1 MYSFKN
7 DYSEGAHP
15 DILKA
20 LCACGAEQNAAYGT
34 DKHSAAAAD
43 MIRSFCQSPDSG
55 VVFVGG
61 GTPTNVL
68 AVSALLR
75 NSYEAAIC
83 ADSGHINVHETGAIE
98 YSGHKVIEVPAGPDG
113 KLSAEGVADVLCRHA
128 SEHMVVP
135 KLVYISQTTE
145 TGTLYSKAELS
156 ALSCFCRENGL
167 YLYVDGAR
175 LGSALMAEE
184 NDVSIADLAAL
195 CDAFCIG
202 GTKNGLLLGE
212 ALVMQNKDMQEHLRW
227 IIKQHGFMLAKGF
240 VVGIQFEEALRDGL
254 YFDMAKH
261 ANEAAAKIAE
271 AVTQSGFE
279 FYAKPQS
286 NQLFV
291 ILPPELAA
299 EAHEKYNCNID
310 RTLADGRAVIRIVTS
325 WATTDEAVED
335 FSAWMIK
342 QLCFGLVKSIIEA

>member
-43 MIRSFCQSPDSG
+43 MIRGLCQSPDSG

-184 NDVSIADLAAL
+184 NDVSLADLAAL

>member
-68 AVSALLR
+68 AVSSLLR

-184 NDVSIADLAAL
+184 NDVSLADLAAL